1 MDTRQPAP
9 VDTNTNRPSFGPPR
23 DNREPPL
30 TQPSP
35 SLDPRNI
42 SSIPDYDAST
52 SGYVSAAYDAFTTAH
67 ANIQAVI
74 DARNKVNENTAWT
87 EDQRLLR
94 IADFASAKQEAAT
107 RALDSAHSRLASGI
121 KSLEESLDKPLE
133 QQAGVGTVNEE
144 IRRHCKS
151 LSDKERGELLAN
163 ALSEKDAKTIVAV
176 AGAPSYLSG
185 LSKERHTL
193 LTRQWNGLTQGEVV
207 KRLGVMKRALELVDR
222 NGPLVLGQIERA
234 LGGKDAWLR
243 IQRAKQRDKAAN
255 AALAG

>member
-1 MDTRQPAP
+1 MDTKHPAP
-9 VDTNTNRPSFGPPR
+9 VDTNMQRPQFGGLR
-23 DNREPPL
+23 DNHEPAL
-30 TQPSP
+30 THPTP

-42 SSIPDYDAST
+42 SAIDNYDAA
-52 SGYVSAAYDAFTTAH
+52 SGYVSAAFDAFTTAH

-74 DARNKVNENTAWT
+74 DARKMVNENTAWT

-94 IADFASAKQEAAT
+94 IADFAGAKQDAAT
-107 RALDSAHSRLASGI
+107 RAMDSAHSRLASGI

-144 IRRHCKS
+144 IRRHVKS
-151 LSDKERGELLAN
+151 LSDTERSELLTN
-163 ALSEKDAKTIVAV
+163 ALREQDAKTIVAV

-185 LSKERHTL
+185 LSKERHL
-193 LTRQWNGLTQGEVV
+193 VLTRQWNELTQPEVV

-222 NGPLVLGQIERA
+222 NGPLVLTQIGQA
-234 LGGKDAWLR
+234 LGGKDAWQR
-243 IQRAKQRDKAAN
+243 IQRAKARDKAAN